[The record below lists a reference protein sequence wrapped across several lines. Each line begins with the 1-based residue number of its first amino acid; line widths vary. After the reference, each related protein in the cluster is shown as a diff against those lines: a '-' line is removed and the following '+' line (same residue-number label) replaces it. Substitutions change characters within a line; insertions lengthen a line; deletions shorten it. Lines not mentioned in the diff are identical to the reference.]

1 MRVLG
6 INIKLIR
13 RNELKNI
20 LKKLNSY
27 DAEIYNNMKDGH
39 NFLINNNFLVG
50 YKNLINDIIIVYIAR
65 DDKKNYD
72 GIYVRKKIKIFKRFL
87 EKYLGNKKVVSGVRI
102 ERKEALKMN
111 EYLFQ
116 YKTDPLKLDDG
127 NTYVIYKNFME

>member
-72 GIYVRKKIKIFKRFL
+72 GIYVRKKIKIFKRL
-87 EKYLGNKKVVSGVRI
+87 IL
-102 ERKEALKMN
+102 
-111 EYLFQ
+111 
-116 YKTDPLKLDDG
+116 
-127 NTYVIYKNFME
+127 YVIIIKN